1 MGRADVYEDP
11 NATDPVLS
19 QDIVRRLAGRFLS
32 DRKVPD
38 GFEVDESGG
47 EARVYLLDE
56 DIVVKTQRPHRRRP
70 CTSLRKEAE
79 VLDLLAFSLSDRI
92 PRLHG
97 YGTAETEMGAVEF
110 LVMSRVAGRAVV
122 HQPVT
127 GARHEQLLAD
137 VAGTLRGIHAAD
149 LQEIQDP
156 GLLPNGGGDDATA
169 LHRRLRDGFA
179 DLVDAIAVH
188 PGRWRVSVSPD
199 EVMSAALAALP
210 STLVQA
216 AVLLHSNPGPT
227 HVFVDAAGSFTG
239 MIDFGDA
246 YRSHPAL
253 DLRGWPDPADRVRL
267 SAAYLGS
274 DPADTEFEAVWTVA
288 MIHADMTAI
297 VRQADSA
304 EQAGQDLAV
313 RLSAL

>member
-1 MGRADVYEDP
+1 MSRADVNKHP
-11 NATDPVLS
+11 HATDPVLS
-19 QDIVRRLAGRFLS
+19 QDIVRRLAGRFLA
-32 DRKVPD
+32 DRTLTG

-47 EARVYLLDE
+47 EARVYLLGE

-70 CTSLRKEAE
+70 STSLRKEAE
-79 VLDLLAFSLSDRI
+79 VLDLLASSLSDRI

-110 LVMSRVAGRAVV
+110 LVMSRVPGRPVV
-122 HQPVT
+122 HRPVT
-127 GARHEQLLAD
+127 GARREQLLAD
-137 VAGTLRGIHAAD
+137 VAATLRGVHAAD
-149 LQEIQDP
+149 LREMHDP
-156 GLLPNGGGDDATA
+156 GLFPDSGGDDAIE
-169 LHRRLRDGFA
+169 LHRRFRDGFA
-179 DLVDAIAVH
+179 DLVDVIAVH
-188 PGRWRVSVSPD
+188 PGRWSLSASPD

-210 STLVQA
+210 STLVRA
-216 AVLLHSNPGPT
+216 GVLLHSEPGPS

-239 MIDFGDA
+239 VIDFGDA

-253 DLRGWPDPADRVRL
+253 DLRGWPDPADRVTL

-274 DPADTEFEAVWTVA
+274 DSADTEFEAVWTVA
-288 MIHADMTAI
+288 MIQADMTAL
-297 VRQADSA
+297 VRRADSA

>member
-1 MGRADVYEDP
+1 MGRADVNKHP
-11 NATDPVLS
+11 HATDPVLP
-19 QDIVRRLAGRFLS
+19 QDIVRRLAGRFLA
-32 DRKVPD
+32 DRRLTD

-47 EARVYLLDE
+47 EARVYLLGE
-56 DIVVKTQRPHRRRP
+56 DVVVKTQRPHRRRP
-70 CTSLRKEAE
+70 LTSLRKEAE
-79 VLDLLAFSLSDRI
+79 VLDLLALSLSDRI

-97 YGTAETEMGAVEF
+97 YGTAETEMGQVEF
-110 LVMSRVAGRAVV
+110 LVMSRVLGRAVA
-122 HQPVT
+122 HRPVT
-127 GARHEQLLAD
+127 GARREQLLAD

-149 LQEIQDP
+149 LQKMHDP
-156 GLLPNGGGDDATA
+156 GLLPHGGGDDSVA

-179 DLVDAIAVH
+179 ALVDAIAVR
-188 PGRWRVSVSPD
+188 PGRWSLSVSPD

-210 STLVQA
+210 STLVQP
-216 AVLLHSNPGPT
+216 AVLLHSEPGPT

-267 SAAYLGS
+267 AAAYLGS
-274 DPADTEFEAVWTVA
+274 GPADTEFEAVWTVA
-288 MIHADMTAI
+288 MIHADMTAL
-297 VRQADSA
+297 VRQADAA
-304 EQAGQDLAV
+304 EQAGQDLAA